1 MKTLDFKNEQG
12 FTLVEII
19 AVLVIL
25 GILAAVA
32 IPKYLSVLDETTAR
46 SAQAAI
52 AEIKGRLSTAQ
63 AKYMMRNGGLAPTSP
78 TLYSYA
84 IDTNQYGGNLA
95 NLGDDFSASVTT
107 GTPITIFV
115 TVVKGQTV
123 NVTGNFSAAGDP

>member
-1 MKTLDFKNEQG
+1 MKTLDFKREQG

-32 IPKYLSVLDETTAR
+32 IPKYLSVLDETTSR

-52 AEIKGRLSTAQ
+52 AEIKSRLSTAQ
-63 AKYMMRNGGLAPTSP
+63 AKYIMRNSGLAPNSP
-78 TLYSYA
+78 TLYNYA
-84 IDTNQYGGNLA
+84 IDPNQYGGNLA
-95 NLGDDFSASVTT
+95 NLGVDFSASVTS

-115 TVVKGQTV
+115 TAVKGQTV

>member
-1 MKTLDFKNEQG
+1 MMTVDSKNEHG

-32 IPKYLSVLDETTAR
+32 IPKYLSILDETKSQ
-46 SAQAAI
+46 SAQAAV
-52 AEIKGRLSTAQ
+52 AEIKGRLSSAQ
-63 AKYMMRNGGLAPTSP
+63 AKYLMRNAGLAPTSP
-78 TLYSYA
+78 TLYDYA

-107 GTPITIFV
+107 GTPITIAI
-115 TVVKGQTV
+115 TAVKGQTV
-123 NVTGNFSAAGDP
+123 NVTSSFTAAGD